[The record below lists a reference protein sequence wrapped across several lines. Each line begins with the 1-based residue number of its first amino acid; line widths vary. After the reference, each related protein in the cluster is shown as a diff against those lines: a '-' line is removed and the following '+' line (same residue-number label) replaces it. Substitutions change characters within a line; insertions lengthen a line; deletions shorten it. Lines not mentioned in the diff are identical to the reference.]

1 MNQSF
6 DYLIVG
12 QGLAGSLLSL
22 ELIEKGAKVLVFD
35 NPDGQ
40 SSSKVAAGI
49 FNPVTGKRFVKTWL
63 CDEIYPNII
72 PFYKSLEAKF
82 RVKILHKTPISRP
95 IESVK
100 EQNQIIDL
108 ADDPQNE
115 PYVAFQQSP
124 PEIKEFT
131 DAKYGVL
138 STKIGGWVDVAI
150 FLKTIKN
157 YLIENNSYKI
167 HVIDYEQ
174 IIIKKDSVNYQ
185 KYIFKKVIFCEGYS
199 TVNNPYFNW
208 LPFNAVKGEVLN
220 LKMDTALKNFILL
233 KGIFVVPN
241 PNGTYKIGATY
252 NWVDKTSEIT
262 NDGRNE
268 IEEKL
273 RKLTKIDFEF
283 ISQSA
288 GIRPATVDRRPFL
301 GLHPKYNSI
310 GIFNGLGTKGVSLGP
325 YFAQHFAN
333 FLINNEQLNSDVNI
347 NRFSSLYLSSDFE
360 IKNNN

>member
-12 QGLAGSLLSL
+12 QGLAGSLLAF

-35 NPDGQ
+35 NPNGP

-72 PFYKSLEAKF
+72 PFYESLEAKF
-82 RVKILHKTPISRP
+82 GVKILHKLPILRP

-100 EQNQIIDL
+100 EQNQIIEL
-108 ADDPQNE
+108 ADDPENE
-115 PYVAFQQSP
+115 SYVSYEQSP
-124 PEIKEFT
+124 VEIKELT
-131 DAKYGVL
+131 DSKFGVL
-138 STKIGGWVDVAI
+138 STKIGGWVDVPL
-150 FLKTIKN
+150 FLETIKK
-157 YLIENNSYKI
+157 YLLEKTSCINQVVE
-167 HVIDYEQ
+167 YEQ
-174 IIIKKDSVNYQ
+174 FMIGNDSVNYQ
-185 KYIFKKVIFCEGYS
+185 KFSFKKVIFCEGYS
-199 TVNNPYFNW
+199 TINNPYFNW

-220 LKMDTALKNFILL
+220 LKMDATLKNFILL

-241 PNGTYKIGATY
+241 PNGTYKVGATY

-262 NDGRNE
+262 KDGRGE

-273 RKLTKIDFEF
+273 RKLTKIDCEF
-283 ISQSA
+283 VSQSA

-301 GLHPKYNSI
+301 GLHPKFNSI

-347 NRFSSLYLSSDFE
+347 NRFSSLYLSSDSE
-360 IKNNN
+360 